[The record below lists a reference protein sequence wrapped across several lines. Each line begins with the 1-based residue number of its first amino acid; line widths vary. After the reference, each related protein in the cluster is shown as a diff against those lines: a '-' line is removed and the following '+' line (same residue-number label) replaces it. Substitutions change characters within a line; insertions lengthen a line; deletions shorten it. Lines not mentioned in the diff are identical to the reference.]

1 MQRKDDKVGNNT
13 GHMKKD
19 KGKKE
24 CREKR
29 PNRFT
34 KKSKFKSWLMY
45 TEAALPIS
53 RKICTECHKSPCYL
67 TKN

>member
-13 GHMKKD
+13 GHMKKKD

-29 PNRFT
+29 PNRFN

-45 TEAALPIS
+45 TEAA
-53 RKICTECHKSPCYL
+53 
-67 TKN
+67 

>member
-13 GHMKKD
+13 GHMKKKD

-34 KKSKFKSWLMY
+34 KKASSSLG
-45 TEAALPIS
+45 
-53 RKICTECHKSPCYL
+53 
-67 TKN
+67 